1 MSKLRKPLFSDGATG
16 KMDEETVFS
25 SRLGKSYRKRYAK
38 PKQPNSESQKES
50 KKTFAWAIKTWQR
63 ELSDE
68 DREAWRAFA
77 RKNKDVDPFTLTQ
90 IKPPAHT
97 LFLRY
102 ATQAKRA
109 GYPAPK
115 KPPQGPRPQPLSF
128 TLAKKG
134 KGVKIQWEPRPLPNP
149 PPKGEGKSPPA
160 PLLQRGEPPHPNP
173 PPQRGEGEV
182 VEFRMAVTQPWVK
195 PWQTCFRIHSY
206 VPMKIGEH
214 FISPL
219 EPEKKYTFL
228 IRVLSPE
235 GQASISSWKAIVL

>member
-1 MSKLRKPLFSDGATG
+1 MPKLRKPLFSEGAVG

-50 KKTFAWAIKTWQR
+50 KATFAWAIKTWQK
-63 ELSDE
+63 ELTDE

-77 RKNKDVDPFTLTQ
+77 RKNKEVDPFTLTQ

-115 KPPQGPRPQPLSF
+115 KPPQNPRPQPLSF
-128 TLAKKG
+128 TLAPKG
-134 KGVKIQWEPRPLPNP
+134 KGVKINWEAG
-149 PPKGEGKSPPA
+149 KEG
-160 PLLQRGEPPHPNP
+160 
-173 PPQRGEGEV
+173 V

-206 VPMKIGEH
+206 VPLQIGEH
-214 FISPL
+214 FVSPL

-228 IRVLSPE
+228 ARVLSRE
-235 GQASISSWKAIVL
+235 GQASVVSWKEIVLK

>member
-50 KKTFAWAIKTWQR
+50 RKTFAWAIKTWQK
-63 ELSDE
+63 ELTDE

-90 IKPPAHT
+90 IKPPAHA

-115 KPPQGPRPQPLSF
+115 KPPQSPRPQPLSF
-128 TLAKKG
+128 TLGKKG
-134 KGVKIQWEPRPLPNP
+134 KGVKISWKAE
-149 PPKGEGKSPPA
+149 KEG
-160 PLLQRGEPPHPNP
+160 
-173 PPQRGEGEV
+173 V
-182 VEFRMAVTQPWVK
+182 VEFRMAATQPWVK
-195 PWQTCFRIHSY
+195 PWQTCYRIHSY
-206 VPMKIGEH
+206 VPLQIGEH
-214 FISPL
+214 FVSPL

-228 IRVLSPE
+228 ARILAQD
-235 GQASISSWKAIVL
+235 GQASLMTRKEIVLKE

>member
-1 MSKLRKPLFSDGATG
+1 MSKLRKPLFSEGATG

-50 KKTFAWAIKTWQR
+50 KATFAWAIKTWQK
-63 ELSDE
+63 ELTDE

-77 RKNKDVDPFTLTQ
+77 RKNKDIDPFTLTQ
-90 IKPPAHT
+90 VKPPAHT

-115 KPPQGPRPQPLSF
+115 RPPQDPRPQPLSF

-134 KGVKIQWEPRPLPNP
+134 TGVKIRWEAG
-149 PPKGEGKSPPA
+149 KEG
-160 PLLQRGEPPHPNP
+160 
-173 PPQRGEGEV
+173 V

-206 VPMKIGEH
+206 VSMKIGEH
-214 FISPL
+214 FVSPL

-228 IRVLSPE
+228 ARVLSPE

>member
-50 KKTFAWAIKTWQR
+50 KKTFAWAIKTWQK
-63 ELSDE
+63 ELTDE

-90 IKPPAHT
+90 VKPPAHA

-115 KPPQGPRPQPLSF
+115 KPPQGPRPQPLTF
-128 TLAKKG
+128 TLTKKG
-134 KGVKIQWEPRPLPNP
+134 KGVKIRWEAG
-149 PPKGEGKSPPA
+149 KEG
-160 PLLQRGEPPHPNP
+160 
-173 PPQRGEGEV
+173 V

-195 PWQTCFRIHSY
+195 PWQTCYRIHSY
-206 VPMKIGEH
+206 VPMQIGEH
-214 FISPL
+214 FVSPL

-228 IRVLSPE
+228 ARVLSPE
-235 GQASISSWKAIVL
+235 GQAGISTPGAIVL

>member
-1 MSKLRKPLFSDGATG
+1 MSKVRRPLLSDGATG

-50 KKTFAWAIKTWQR
+50 KKTFAWAIKTWQK
-63 ELSDE
+63 ELTDE

-115 KPPQGPRPQPLSF
+115 RPPQGPRPQPLSF
-128 TLAKKG
+128 TLTKKG
-134 KGVKIQWEPRPLPNP
+134 KGVKIQWEAG
-149 PPKGEGKSPPA
+149 KEG
-160 PLLQRGEPPHPNP
+160 
-173 PPQRGEGEV
+173 V
-182 VEFRMAVTQPWVK
+182 VELRMAVTQPWVK
-195 PWQTCFRIHSY
+195 PWQTCYRIHSY
-206 VPMKIGEH
+206 VPIKIGEH
-214 FISPL
+214 FVSPL

-228 IRVLSPE
+228 ARVLSPE
-235 GQASISSWKAIVL
+235 GQAGISTLKDIILK

>member
-25 SRLGKSYRKRYAK
+25 SRLGKSYRKRYTR
-38 PKQPNSESQKES
+38 PKQPNSPSQKES
-50 KKTFAWAIKTWQR
+50 KKTFAWAIKTWQK

-115 KPPQGPRPQPLSF
+115 RPPQGPRPQPLSF
-128 TLAKKG
+128 TLTKKG
-134 KGVKIQWEPRPLPNP
+134 KGVKIRWEAG
-149 PPKGEGKSPPA
+149 KEG
-160 PLLQRGEPPHPNP
+160 
-173 PPQRGEGEV
+173 V

-195 PWQTCFRIHSY
+195 PWQTCYRIHSY
-206 VPMKIGEH
+206 VPMQIGEH
-214 FISPL
+214 FVSPL
-219 EPEKKYTFL
+219 ESEKKYTFL
-228 IRVLSPE
+228 ARVLSPE
-235 GQASISSWKAIVL
+235 GQAGIPTTGAIFMEAV

>member
-1 MSKLRKPLFSDGATG
+1 
-16 KMDEETVFS
+16 MDEETVFS

-50 KKTFAWAIKTWQR
+50 KATFAWAIKAWQK
-63 ELSDE
+63 ELTDE
-68 DREAWRAFA
+68 DREVWRAFA

-115 KPPQGPRPQPLSF
+115 KPPQSPRPQPLSF
-128 TLAKKG
+128 KLTKKG
-134 KGVKIQWEPRPLPNP
+134 KGVKITW
-149 PPKGEGKSPPA
+149 KSGKEG
-160 PLLQRGEPPHPNP
+160 
-173 PPQRGEGEV
+173 V
-182 VEFRMAVTQPWVK
+182 VELRMAVTQPWVK
-195 PWQTCFRIHSY
+195 PWQTCYRIHSY
-206 VPMKIGEH
+206 VPMQIGEH
-214 FISPL
+214 FVSPL

-228 IRVLSPE
+228 ARVLSPE
-235 GQASISSWKAIVL
+235 GQAGISTLGAIAL

>member
-1 MSKLRKPLFSDGATG
+1 MPKLRKPLFSEGAVG

-50 KKTFAWAIKTWQR
+50 KKTFAWAIKTWQK
-63 ELSDE
+63 ELTDE

-115 KPPQGPRPQPLSF
+115 KPPQSPRPQPLSF

-134 KGVKIQWEPRPLPNP
+134 EGVKIRWEPW
-149 PPKGEGKSPPA
+149 KEG
-160 PLLQRGEPPHPNP
+160 
-173 PPQRGEGEV
+173 V
-182 VEFRMAVTQPWVK
+182 VELRMAVTQPWVK
-195 PWQTCFRIHSY
+195 PWQTCYRIHSY
-206 VPMKIGEH
+206 VPMQIGEH
-214 FISPL
+214 FVSPL

-228 IRVLSPE
+228 ARVLSPE
-235 GQASISSWKAIVL
+235 GQASISTMGIIVLR

>member
-1 MSKLRKPLFSDGATG
+1 LSKLRKPLFSDGATG

-25 SRLGKSYRKRYAK
+25 SRLGKSYRKRYAR

-50 KKTFAWAIKTWQR
+50 KKTFAWAIKTWQK
-63 ELSDE
+63 ELTDE

-90 IKPPAHT
+90 VKPPAHT

-128 TLAKKG
+128 ALAPKG
-134 KGVKIQWEPRPLPNP
+134 KGVKIQWEPLTLP
-149 PPKGEGKSPPA
+149 SPI
-160 PLLQRGEPPHPNP
+160 PN
-173 PPQRGEGEV
+173 QVRDRLRGEGTPTLPSPIKGEV
-182 VEFRMAVTQPWVK
+182 IEFRMAVTQPWVK

-206 VPMKIGEH
+206 VPLQIGEH
-214 FISPL
+214 FVSPL
-219 EPEKKYTFL
+219 EPDKKYTFL
-228 IRVLSPE
+228 ARVLSPE
-235 GQASISSWKAIVL
+235 GQASISSGKAIVL

>member
-1 MSKLRKPLFSDGATG
+1 MPKLRKPLFSDGATG

-50 KKTFAWAIKTWQR
+50 KKTFAWAIKTWQK
-63 ELSDE
+63 ELTDE

-90 IKPPAHT
+90 IKPPAHA

-109 GYPAPK
+109 GYPVPK
-115 KPPQGPRPQPLSF
+115 KPPQSPRPQPLSF

-134 KGVKIQWEPRPLPNP
+134 EGVKIRWEAPHPNL
-149 PPKGEGKSPPA
+149 PPKGEEKSPPA
-160 PLLQRGEPPHPNP
+160 PLLQRGEPPP
-173 PPQRGEGEV
+173 PPPPPPPGGGGGGGGGVSTGSRSLAPTTT
-182 VEFRMAVTQPWVK
+182 RPA
-195 PWQTCFRIHSY
+195 
-206 VPMKIGEH
+206 
-214 FISPL
+214 SPL
-219 EPEKKYTFL
+219 VP
-228 IRVLSPE
+228 RPR
-235 GQASISSWKAIVL
+235 ASGARAAGCAPT

>member
-25 SRLGKSYRKRYAK
+25 SRLGKSYRKRYAV

-50 KKTFAWAIKTWQR
+50 KKTFAWAIKTWQK
-63 ELSDE
+63 ELTDE

-115 KPPQGPRPQPLSF
+115 RPPQDPRPQPLSF
-128 TLAKKG
+128 TLARKG
-134 KGVKIQWEPRPLPNP
+134 KGVKICWEAG
-149 PPKGEGKSPPA
+149 KEG
-160 PLLQRGEPPHPNP
+160 
-173 PPQRGEGEV
+173 V
-182 VEFRMAVTQPWVK
+182 VELRMAVTQPWVK

-206 VPMKIGEH
+206 VPLQIGEH
-214 FISPL
+214 FVSPL

-228 IRVLSPE
+228 ARVLSPE
-235 GQASISSWKAIVL
+235 GQASISSRKAIVL

>member
-1 MSKLRKPLFSDGATG
+1 MPKLRKPLFSDGATG

-50 KKTFAWAIKTWQR
+50 KATFAWAIKTWQR
-63 ELSDE
+63 ELTDE

-77 RKNKDVDPFTLTQ
+77 RKNKEVDPFTLTQ
-90 IKPPAHT
+90 IKPPAHA
-97 LFLRY
+97 LYLRF
-102 ATQAKRA
+102 ASQAKHA

-128 TLAKKG
+128 TLTKKG
-134 KGVKIQWEPRPLPNP
+134 RGVKIRWEV
-149 PPKGEGKSPPA
+149 KSPPA

-195 PWQTCFRIHSY
+195 PWQTCFRIQSY
-206 VPMKIGEH
+206 VPMQIGEH
-214 FISPL
+214 FVSPL
-219 EPEKKYTFL
+219 EPEKKYTFTA
-228 IRVLSPE
+228 RVLSPE
-235 GQASISSWKAIVL
+235 GQASMVSWKDIVLKD

>member
-50 KKTFAWAIKTWQR
+50 KATFAWAIKTWQK
-63 ELSDE
+63 ELTDE

-128 TLAKKG
+128 TLVKKG
-134 KGVKIQWEPRPLPNP
+134 KGVKISWKAE
-149 PPKGEGKSPPA
+149 KEG
-160 PLLQRGEPPHPNP
+160 
-173 PPQRGEGEV
+173 V

-195 PWQTCFRIHSY
+195 PWQTCYRIHSY

-214 FISPL
+214 FVSPL

-228 IRVLSPE
+228 ARVLSPE
-235 GQASISSWKAIVL
+235 GQAGISTKGTIVLYKDEDQ

>member
-1 MSKLRKPLFSDGATG
+1 VPKLRKPLFSEGATG

-50 KKTFAWAIKTWQR
+50 KATFAWAIKAWQK
-63 ELSDE
+63 ELTDE
-68 DREAWRAFA
+68 DREVWRAFA

-115 KPPQGPRPQPLSF
+115 KPPQSPRPQPLSF
-128 TLAKKG
+128 KLTKKG
-134 KGVKIQWEPRPLPNP
+134 KGVKITW
-149 PPKGEGKSPPA
+149 KSGKEG
-160 PLLQRGEPPHPNP
+160 
-173 PPQRGEGEV
+173 V
-182 VEFRMAVTQPWVK
+182 VELRMAVTQPWVK
-195 PWQTCFRIHSY
+195 PWQTCYRIHSY
-206 VPMKIGEH
+206 VPMQIGEH
-214 FISPL
+214 FVSPL

-228 IRVLSPE
+228 ARVLSPE
-235 GQASISSWKAIVL
+235 GQAGISTLGAIAL

>member
-1 MSKLRKPLFSDGATG
+1 
-16 KMDEETVFS
+16 MDEETVFS
-25 SRLGKSYRKRYAK
+25 SRLGKTYRKRYAV

-50 KKTFAWAIKTWQR
+50 KKTFAWAIKTWQK
-63 ELSDE
+63 ELTDE

-90 IKPPAHT
+90 VKPPAHT

-115 KPPQGPRPQPLSF
+115 RPPSNPRPQPLSF
-128 TLAKKG
+128 TLTKKG
-134 KGVKIQWEPRPLPNP
+134 KGVKIRWEAGPHPNP
-149 PPKGEGKSPPA
+149 PPKGEGT
-160 PLLQRGEPPHPNP
+160 G
-173 PPQRGEGEV
+173 GV
-182 VEFRMAVTQPWVK
+182 VEFKMAVTQPWVK
-195 PWQTCFRIHSY
+195 PWQTCYRIHSY
-206 VPMKIGEH
+206 VPMQIGEH

-228 IRVLSPE
+228 ARVLSPE
-235 GQASISSWKAIVL
+235 GQAGISTLGAIVL